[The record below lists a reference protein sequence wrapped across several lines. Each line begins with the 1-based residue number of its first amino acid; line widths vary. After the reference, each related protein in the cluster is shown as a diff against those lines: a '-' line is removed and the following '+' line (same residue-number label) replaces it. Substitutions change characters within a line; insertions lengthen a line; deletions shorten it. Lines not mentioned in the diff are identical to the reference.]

1 MSVAMMIELVSQAEK
16 EGTTVAEIIARQ
28 LTVEQMDKAQADLE
42 ERLAENYRSIE
53 EFMADVCVPS
63 IDEVMSMSEDER
75 SHMLA
80 EAELAV

>member
-28 LTVEQMDKAQADLE
+28 LTVEQMDEAQAALE

-53 EFMADVCVPS
+53 KFMSDVCVPS
-63 IDEVMSMSEDER
+63 IDEVMAMSEDDR
-75 SHMLA
+75 SELIA

>member
-28 LTVEQMDKAQADLE
+28 LTVEQMDKAQAALE
-42 ERLAENYRSIE
+42 EQLAENYRRIE
-53 EFMADVCVPS
+53 KFMCDVCVPS
-63 IDEVMSMSEDER
+63 IDEVMAMSEDER
-75 SHMLA
+75 SHLIA